1 MTYMVRTKSPH
12 HGYRSGGDR
21 NYYSDRCSSYRSP
34 QRSSPERYPHTSPD
48 RYLGIHHTDI
58 TVHSPVIFHVLRQVI
73 SLAALHVVNGRY
85 PSHSPSGGSRSP
97 SGDRYP
103 SSRESSPGRYPS
115 PRRYSHTPERY
126 REGHRPPGHGRYDE
140 DHRHYERG
148 DRSSTYRH
156 GSRHKPQRFEE
167 RASGSSQEQR
177 VPKDL
182 NSEGLGV
189 PATNS

>member
-1 MTYMVRTKSPH
+1 MGIDLEVTVIIIQIDVVRIVRLNVLH
-12 HGYRSGGDR
+12 R
-21 NYYSDRCSSYRSP
+21 NGTPIRRLTGT
-34 QRSSPERYPHTSPD
+34 R
-48 RYLGIHHTDI
+48 GIHHTDI
-58 TVHSPVIFHVLRQVI
+58 TVHSPVIFHVLHQVI

-126 REGHRPPGHGRYDE
+126 RERHHPPGHGRYDE

-156 GSRHKPQRFEE
+156 GSGHKPQRFEE
-167 RASGSSQEQR
+167 RASGS
-177 VPKDL
+177 
-182 NSEGLGV
+182 
-189 PATNS
+189 